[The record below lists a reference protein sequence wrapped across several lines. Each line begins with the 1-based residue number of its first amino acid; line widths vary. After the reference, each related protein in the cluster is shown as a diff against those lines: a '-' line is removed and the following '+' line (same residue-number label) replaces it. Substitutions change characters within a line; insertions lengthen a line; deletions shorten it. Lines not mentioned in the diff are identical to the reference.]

1 MLELIP
7 MRRSA
12 PKRLSFFFMGMSLK
26 KHPAM
31 LTAKDKPKQ
40 IPAKNNAIKIKRD
53 RLKVFKFVYHETS
66 CTAMSSI

>member
-12 PKRLSFFFMGMSLK
+12 PKRLSFFFMGTSLK
-26 KHPAM
+26 NSPAM
-31 LTAKDKPKQ
+31 LTAKDKPEK

-53 RLKVFKFVYHETS
+53 RLKAFKFVYRGTS